1 MASIT
6 ITTTAQ
12 MDARVAPAFGHLLD
26 LPGSANS
33 AQVKQALV
41 AYIRSVVYAYERD
54 LKARESI
61 PEINPT

>member
-6 ITTTAQ
+6 ITTTAPL
-12 MDARVAPAFGHLLD
+12 DARIAPAFGHLLE
-26 LPGSANS
+26 LPGNANT

-54 LKARESI
+54 LKAREPI